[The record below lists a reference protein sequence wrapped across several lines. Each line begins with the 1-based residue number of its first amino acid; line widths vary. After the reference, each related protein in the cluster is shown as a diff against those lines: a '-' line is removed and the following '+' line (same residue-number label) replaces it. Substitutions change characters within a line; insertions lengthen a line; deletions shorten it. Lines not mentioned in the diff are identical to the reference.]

1 MKIKLHR
8 DFEKQYRKLKE
19 REKKKFKQRRDLFL
33 QDEFNPI
40 LNNHSLKGKYQGY
53 RSINIT
59 GDLRAI
65 YKRSLQGQGPYR
77 RDRQTVIFVAIHI
90 HSNLYG

>member
-1 MKIKLHR
+1 MKIKLHKN
-8 DFEKQYRKLKE
+8 FEKGYKKLTSS
-19 REKKKFKQRRDLFL
+19 EKKKFKERRDLFL

-40 LNNHSLKGKYQGY
+40 LNNHALKGNYLGY
-53 RSINIT
+53 RSINVT

-65 YKRSLQGQGPYR
+65 YKREENQA
-77 RDRQTVIFVAIHI
+77 IFVAVNS

>member
-1 MKIKLHR
+1 MKIKLHKN
-8 DFEKQYRKLKE
+8 FVKQYQKLRMKLKI
-19 REKKKFKQRRDLFL
+19 KFKERRDLFL

-40 LNNHSLKGKYQGY
+40 LNNHLLKGKYLGC

-59 GDLRAI
+59 GDLRVI
-65 YKRSLQGQGPYR
+65 YKQSLSAKAGKK
-77 RDRQTVIFVAIHI
+77 DNKVIIFVTIDS

>member
-33 QDEFNPI
+33 QDEFNPQ
-40 LNNHSLKGKYQGY
+40 LNNHSLRGNYSGL
-53 RSINIT
+53 RSINRT

-65 YKRSLQGQGPYR
+65 YKKEGNYA
-77 RDRQTVIFVAIHI
+77 IFVAINS
-90 HSNLYG
+90 HSNLYS

>member
-1 MKIKLHR
+1 MVVLFHKDFIKNSN
-8 DFEKQYRKLKE
+8 KLTSQQKN
-19 REKKKFKQRRDLFL
+19 KLTQRLKLFS
-33 QDEFNPI
+33 QDHSNPI
-40 LNNHSLKGKYQGY
+40 LNNHALRGRYQEH

-65 YKRSLQGQGPYR
+65 YKKDGENV
-77 RDRQTVIFVAIHI
+77 TFVAIDS